1 MNIFTEIEKI
11 KNCDDCVL
19 TIGSYDGL
27 HRGHQDII
35 KTLTTTAAAKSK
47 KSALITFDPH
57 PRHVLDNNKKLSLI
71 ISMKQKIFLLEKL
84 GIDILLVIP
93 FTEEF
98 SHMTAENFMDNVI
111 MEYFSPSGIVIG
123 YDHHFGYK
131 REGSP
136 EFLQEYANRQGI
148 NIDIINAVAD
158 DKVVLSSTHIRDL
171 ISNGFVRRA
180 SFELGWVYGFYA
192 KVVHG
197 SGRGKDLEFPTANIV
212 AIEKNQLMPKTGV
225 YLARGRVNDDF
236 IVGMCNFGTRPTF
249 NERELVMEINFFT
262 SSLDDI
268 YNREIYIEFLERIR
282 DEKKFDNPDQ
292 LVQQLHQDR
301 KYCLELKKKYE

>member
-93 FTEEF
+93 FTKEF
-98 SHMTAENFMDNVI
+98 SHITAENFMDNVI
-111 MEYFSPSGIVIG
+111 MKYFSPSGIVIG

-136 EFLQEYANRQGI
+136 EFLQEYANRRGI

-282 DEKKFDNPDQ
+282 DEKRFDNPDQ

>member
-93 FTEEF
+93 FTKEF

-111 MEYFSPSGIVIG
+111 MKYFSPSGIVIG

-136 EFLQEYANRQGI
+136 EFLQEYANRRGI

-292 LVQQLHQDR
+292 LVQQLHQDK
-301 KYCLELKKKYE
+301 KYCMELKKKYE

>member
-71 ISMKQKIFLLEKL
+71 VSMKQKIYLLEKL

-93 FTEEF
+93 FTKEF
-98 SHMTAENFMDNVI
+98 SQITAENFMDNVI
-111 MEYFSPSGIVIG
+111 MKYFSPSGIVIG

>member
-93 FTEEF
+93 FTKEF
-98 SHMTAENFMDNVI
+98 SHMTAEHFMDNVI
-111 MEYFSPSGIVIG
+111 MKYFSPSGIVIG

-136 EFLQEYANRQGI
+136 EFLQEYANRRGI

>member
-1 MNIFTEIEKI
+1 MYIFTEIEKI

-93 FTEEF
+93 FTKEF

-111 MEYFSPSGIVIG
+111 MKYFSPSGIVIG

-136 EFLQEYANRQGI
+136 EFLQEYANRRGI

>member
-93 FTEEF
+93 FTKEF

-111 MEYFSPSGIVIG
+111 MKYFSPSGVVIG

-136 EFLQEYANRQGI
+136 EFLQEYANRRGI

-249 NERELVMEINFFT
+249 NEKELVMEINFFT

-282 DEKKFDNPDQ
+282 DEKKFDDSDQ

-301 KYCLELKKKYE
+301 KYCMELKKKYE

>member
-93 FTEEF
+93 FTKEF

-111 MEYFSPSGIVIG
+111 MKYFSPSGVVIG

-136 EFLQEYANRQGI
+136 EFLQEYANRRGI

-158 DKVVLSSTHIRDL
+158 DKVVISSTHIRDL

>member
-35 KTLTTTAAAKSK
+35 KTLTTTAAAKSE

-71 ISMKQKIFLLEKL
+71 ISMKQKMFLLEKL

-136 EFLQEYANRQGI
+136 EFLQEYANRRGI

-197 SGRGKDLEFPTANIV
+197 SGRGKDLEFPTDNIV
-212 AIEKNQLMPKTGV
+212 AIN
-225 YLARGRVNDDF
+225 A
-236 IVGMCNFGTRPTF
+236 
-249 NERELVMEINFFT
+249 
-262 SSLDDI
+262 
-268 YNREIYIEFLERIR
+268 
-282 DEKKFDNPDQ
+282 
-292 LVQQLHQDR
+292 
-301 KYCLELKKKYE
+301 

>member
-1 MNIFTEIEKI
+1 VKIFTQIEKI
-11 KNCDDCVL
+11 RNCNGCVL
-19 TIGSYDGL
+19 TIGSFDGL

-35 KTLTTTAAAKSK
+35 KTLTTTAAAKNR

-57 PRHVLDNNKKLSLI
+57 PRHILDKNEKLSLI
-71 ISMKQKIFLLEKL
+71 ISIKKKQSLLKKL
-84 GIDILLVIP
+84 GVDILLIIP
-93 FTEEF
+93 FTNSF
-98 SHMTAENFMDNVI
+98 SRMTAEDFMDNIV
-111 MEYFSPSGIVIG
+111 MKYFSPSGVVIG

-136 EFLQEYANRQGI
+136 DFLKKYAIRRGI

-158 DKVVLSSTHIRDL
+158 DKVILSSTHIRDL
-171 ISNGFVRRA
+171 ISNGHVRRA
-180 SFELGWVYGFYA
+180 SFELGWVYGFNA
-192 KVVHG
+192 RVVHG
-197 SGRGKDLEFPTANIV
+197 SGRGKNLEFPTANIV
-212 AIEKNQLMPKTGV
+212 ALEKNQLMPKTGV

-292 LVQQLHQDR
+292 LVHQLQQD
-301 KYCLELKKKYE
+301 KKFCLELKKKYE

>member
-1 MNIFTEIEKI
+1 MKIFTQLDQVAD
-11 KNCDDCVL
+11 CDGCVL
-19 TIGSYDGL
+19 TIGSFDGL
-27 HRGHQDII
+27 HRGHQDIV
-35 KTLTTTAAAKSK
+35 KTLTTTATAKGK

-57 PRHVLDNNKKLSLI
+57 PRHILDKDKKISLI
-71 ISMKQKIFLLEKL
+71 MSMKQKSSLLEKL

-93 FTEEF
+93 FTNDF
-98 SHMTAENFMDNVI
+98 SHRTAEDFMDNII
-111 MEYFSPSGIVIG
+111 MKYFSPSGIVIG
-123 YDHHFGYK
+123 YDHHFGYR

-136 EFLQEYANRQGI
+136 EFLQQYAITREI

-158 DKVVLSSTHIRDL
+158 DKVILSSTHIRDL

-197 SGRGKDLEFPTANIV
+197 AGRGKGLQFPTANIV
-212 AIEKNQLMPKTGV
+212 ALEKNQLMPKTGV

-292 LVQQLHQDR
+292 LVIQLQQDR
-301 KYCLELKKKYE
+301 DYCLELKKKYE

>member
-1 MNIFTEIEKI
+1 MIIFTQI
-11 KNCDDCVL
+11 NRVTDCAGCVL
-19 TIGSYDGL
+19 TIGSFDGL

-35 KTLTTTAAAKSK
+35 KTLTTTATAKGK

-57 PRHVLDNNKKLSLI
+57 PRHILDKDKKLSLI
-71 ISMKQKIFLLEKL
+71 MSMKQKSSLLEKL

-93 FTEEF
+93 FTNDF
-98 SHMTAENFMDNVI
+98 SHRTAEDFMDNII
-111 MEYFSPSGIVIG
+111 MKYFSPSGIVIG
-123 YDHHFGYK
+123 YDHHFGYR

-136 EFLQEYANRQGI
+136 EFLQQYAITREI

-158 DKVVLSSTHIRDL
+158 DKVILSSTHIRDL

-197 SGRGKDLEFPTANIV
+197 AGRGKGLQFPTANIV
-212 AIEKNQLMPKTGV
+212 ALEKNQLMPKTGV

-292 LVQQLHQDR
+292 LVIQLQQDR
-301 KYCLELKKKYE
+301 DYCLELKKKYE

>member
-1 MNIFTEIEKI
+1 MKIFTEIEKI

-71 ISMKQKIFLLEKL
+71 ISMKQKMFLLEKL

-93 FTEEF
+93 FTKEF

-136 EFLQEYANRQGI
+136 EFLQEYANRRGI

>member
-11 KNCDDCVL
+11 KNCDNCIL

-35 KTLTTTAAAKSK
+35 KTLTSTAAAKNK

-93 FTEEF
+93 FTKEF
-98 SHMTAENFMDNVI
+98 SQITAENFMDNVI
-111 MEYFSPSGIVIG
+111 MKYFSPSGIIIG

-136 EFLQEYANRQGI
+136 EFLQEYANRRGI

>member
-1 MNIFTEIEKI
+1 MKIFTQIDLVT
-11 KNCDDCVL
+11 NCAGCIL
-19 TIGSYDGL
+19 TIGSFDGL
-27 HRGHQDII
+27 HRGHQDIV
-35 KTLTTTAAAKSK
+35 KTLTTTAAAKGK

-57 PRHVLDNNKKLSLI
+57 PRHILDKDKKLSLI
-71 ISMKQKIFLLEKL
+71 ISMKQKSSLLEKL

-93 FTEEF
+93 FTNDF
-98 SHMTAENFMDNVI
+98 SHRTAEDFMDNII
-111 MEYFSPSGIVIG
+111 MKYFSPSGIVIG
-123 YDHHFGYK
+123 YDHHFGYR

-136 EFLQEYANRQGI
+136 EFLQQYAITRGI

-158 DKVVLSSTHIRDL
+158 DKVILSSTHIRDL

-197 SGRGKDLEFPTANIV
+197 AGRGKGLQFPTANIV
-212 AIEKNQLMPKTGV
+212 ALEKNQLMPKTGV

-236 IVGMCNFGTRPTF
+236 IVGMCNFGLRPTF

-282 DEKKFDNPDQ
+282 DEKKFDNPGQ
-292 LVQQLHQDR
+292 LVKQLQQDR
-301 KYCLELKKKYE
+301 EYCLELKKKYE

>member
-19 TIGSYDGL
+19 TIGAYDGL

-93 FTEEF
+93 FTKEF

-111 MEYFSPSGIVIG
+111 MKYFSPSGIVIG

-136 EFLQEYANRQGI
+136 EFLQEYANRRGI

-249 NERELVMEINFFT
+249 NESCLLYT
-262 SSLDDI
+262 SPSH
-268 YNREIYIEFLERIR
+268 ET
-282 DEKKFDNPDQ
+282 
-292 LVQQLHQDR
+292 
-301 KYCLELKKKYE
+301 

>member
-71 ISMKQKIFLLEKL
+71 ISMEQKIFLLEKL

-93 FTEEF
+93 FTKEF
-98 SHMTAENFMDNVI
+98 SQITAENFMDNVI
-111 MEYFSPSGIVIG
+111 MKCFSPSGIIIG

-136 EFLQEYANRQGI
+136 EFLQEYANRRGI

-197 SGRGKDLEFPTANIV
+197 SGRGKGLEFPTANIV

>member
-1 MNIFTEIEKI
+1 MIIFTQI
-11 KNCDDCVL
+11 NRVTDCAGCVL
-19 TIGSYDGL
+19 TIGSFDGL
-27 HRGHQDII
+27 HRGHQDIV
-35 KTLTTTAAAKSK
+35 KTLTTTATAKGK

-57 PRHVLDNNKKLSLI
+57 PRHILDKDKKLSLI
-71 ISMKQKIFLLEKL
+71 MSMKQKSSLLEKL

-93 FTEEF
+93 FTNDF
-98 SHMTAENFMDNVI
+98 SHRTAEDFMDNII
-111 MEYFSPSGIVIG
+111 MKYFSPSGIVIG

-136 EFLQEYANRQGI
+136 EFLQQYAITREI

-158 DKVVLSSTHIRDL
+158 DKVILSSTHIRDL

-197 SGRGKDLEFPTANIV
+197 AGRGKGLQFPTANIV
-212 AIEKNQLMPKTGV
+212 ALEKNQLMPKTGV

-292 LVQQLHQDR
+292 LVIQLQQDR
-301 KYCLELKKKYE
+301 DYCLELKKKYE

>member
-1 MNIFTEIEKI
+1 MYIFTEIEKI

-71 ISMKQKIFLLEKL
+71 ISMKQKMFLLEKL

-282 DEKKFDNPDQ
+282 DEKKFDNPDL

>member
-35 KTLTTTAAAKSK
+35 KTLTTTAAAKSE

-57 PRHVLDNNKKLSLI
+57 TRNVLDNNKKLSLI
-71 ISMKQKIFLLEKL
+71 ISMKQKMFLLEKL

-93 FTEEF
+93 FTKEF

-111 MEYFSPSGIVIG
+111 MKYFSPSGIVIG

-136 EFLQEYANRQGI
+136 EFLQEYANRRGI

>member
-35 KTLTTTAAAKSK
+35 KTLTSTAAAKGK

-93 FTEEF
+93 FTKEF

-111 MEYFSPSGIVIG
+111 MKYFSPSGIVIG

-136 EFLQEYANRQGI
+136 EFLQEYANRRGI

>member
-35 KTLTTTAAAKSK
+35 KTLTTTATAKNK

-93 FTEEF
+93 FTKEF
-98 SHMTAENFMDNVI
+98 SQITAENFMDNVI
-111 MEYFSPSGIVIG
+111 MKYFSPSGIIIG

-136 EFLQEYANRQGI
+136 EFLQEYANRRGI

-282 DEKKFDNPDQ
+282 DEKKFDNSDQ
-292 LVQQLHQDR
+292 LVKQLHQDR
-301 KYCLELKKKYE
+301 EYCLELKKKYE

>member
-1 MNIFTEIEKI
+1 MKIFTEIEKI

-57 PRHVLDNNKKLSLI
+57 PRHILDNNKKLSLI

-93 FTEEF
+93 FTKEF

-111 MEYFSPSGIVIG
+111 MKYFSPSGIVIG

-136 EFLQEYANRQGI
+136 EFLQEYANRRGI

>member
-1 MNIFTEIEKI
+1 MKIFTQLDQVAD
-11 KNCDDCVL
+11 CDGCVL
-19 TIGSYDGL
+19 TIGSFDGL
-27 HRGHQDII
+27 HRGHQDIV
-35 KTLTTTAAAKSK
+35 KTLTTTATAKGK

-57 PRHVLDNNKKLSLI
+57 PRHILDKDKKLSLI
-71 ISMKQKIFLLEKL
+71 MSMKQKSYLLEKL

-93 FTEEF
+93 FTNDF
-98 SHMTAENFMDNVI
+98 SHRTAEDFMDNII
-111 MEYFSPSGIVIG
+111 MKYFSPSGIVIG
-123 YDHHFGYK
+123 YDHHFGYR

-136 EFLQEYANRQGI
+136 EFLQQYAITRKI

-158 DKVVLSSTHIRDL
+158 DKVILSSTHIRDL

-197 SGRGKDLEFPTANIV
+197 AGRGKGLQFPTANIV
-212 AIEKNQLMPKTGV
+212 ALEKNQLMPKTGV

-268 YNREIYIEFLERIR
+268 YNHEVYIEFLERIR

-292 LVQQLHQDR
+292 LVKQLQQDR
-301 KYCLELKKKYE
+301 DYCLELKKKYE

>member
-11 KNCDDCVL
+11 TNCDDCVL

-57 PRHVLDNNKKLSLI
+57 PRQVLDNNKKLALI
-71 ISMKQKIFLLEKL
+71 VSMKQKIYLLEKL

-93 FTEEF
+93 FTKEF

-111 MEYFSPSGIVIG
+111 MKYFSPSGIVIG

-136 EFLQEYANRQGI
+136 EFLQEYANRRGI

>member
-71 ISMKQKIFLLEKL
+71 ISMKQKMFLLEKL

-136 EFLQEYANRQGI
+136 EFLQEYANRRGI

-282 DEKKFDNPDQ
+282 DEKRFDNPDQ

>member
-136 EFLQEYANRQGI
+136 EFLQEYANRRGI

-158 DKVVLSSTHIRDL
+158 DKVILSSTHIRDL

>member
-93 FTEEF
+93 FTKEF

-111 MEYFSPSGIVIG
+111 MKYFSPSGIVIG

-282 DEKKFDNPDQ
+282 DEKRFDNPDQ

>member
-71 ISMKQKIFLLEKL
+71 ISMKQKMFLLEKL

-93 FTEEF
+93 FTKEF

-111 MEYFSPSGIVIG
+111 MKYFSPSGIVIG

-136 EFLQEYANRQGI
+136 EFLQEYANKRGI
-148 NIDIINAVAD
+148 NIGIINAVAD

-282 DEKKFDNPDQ
+282 DEKKFDDSDQ

>member
-71 ISMKQKIFLLEKL
+71 ISMKQKMFLLEKL

-93 FTEEF
+93 FTKEF
-98 SHMTAENFMDNVI
+98 SQIPAENFMENVI
-111 MEYFSPSGIVIG
+111 MKYFSPSGIVIG

-136 EFLQEYANRQGI
+136 EFLQEYANRRGI

>member
-71 ISMKQKIFLLEKL
+71 ISMKQKMFLLEKL

-93 FTEEF
+93 FTEKF

-111 MEYFSPSGIVIG
+111 MKYFSPSGIVIG

-136 EFLQEYANRQGI
+136 EFLQEYANRRGI

>member
-1 MNIFTEIEKI
+1 MIIFTQI
-11 KNCDDCVL
+11 NRVTDCAGCVL
-19 TIGSYDGL
+19 TIGSFDGL
-27 HRGHQDII
+27 HRGHQDIV
-35 KTLTTTAAAKSK
+35 KTLTTTATAKGK

-57 PRHVLDNNKKLSLI
+57 PRHILDKDKKLSLI
-71 ISMKQKIFLLEKL
+71 MSMKQKSSLLEKL
-84 GIDILLVIP
+84 GIDILLVIQ
-93 FTEEF
+93 FTNDF
-98 SHMTAENFMDNVI
+98 SLRTAEDFMDNII
-111 MEYFSPSGIVIG
+111 MKYFSPSGIVIG
-123 YDHHFGYK
+123 YDHHFGYR

-136 EFLQEYANRQGI
+136 EFLQQYAITREI

-158 DKVVLSSTHIRDL
+158 DKVILSSTHIRDL

-197 SGRGKDLEFPTANIV
+197 AGRGKGLQFPTANIV
-212 AIEKNQLMPKTGV
+212 ALEKNQLMPKTGV

-292 LVQQLHQDR
+292 LVIQLQQDR
-301 KYCLELKKKYE
+301 DYCLELKKKYE